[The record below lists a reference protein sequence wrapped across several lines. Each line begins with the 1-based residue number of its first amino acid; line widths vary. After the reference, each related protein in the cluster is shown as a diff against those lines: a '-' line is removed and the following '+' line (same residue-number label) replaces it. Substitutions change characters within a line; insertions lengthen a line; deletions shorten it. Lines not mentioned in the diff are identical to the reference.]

1 MFSIQRVSKSLMLTI
16 VLATYLSSSLFT
28 VSGAQASWISLVSIQ
43 DKTSNTSVAIGKPL
57 LAGHSYNITIQVDV
71 PFTQSGSHFDLVLDD
86 SMTASGTQYWY
97 LLTKNYLG
105 YNSTTFK
112 PGERSIR
119 FTQVEGKIQLAV
131 LFYVPATITVKQSLG
146 ETYRFMQEDF
156 PLLRVLVTGGST
168 VGVQSLNISDASIEN
183 YLTTVNQ
190 KSNLVPLGT
199 IDKSYDSLVKGVLT
213 QADVVYRLGL
223 PEKATDMLNI
233 ISTSNFPA
241 PPSNS
246 LQTLLMGAVALV
258 AVAAVVGFLLFS
270 RANSKASLKASAI
283 DDARNELASL
293 EVTAARYDES
303 LASQL
308 KRLRD
313 KLEEA

>member
-1 MFSIQRVSKSLMLTI
+1 MFSNKRHSKSLLLAI
-16 VLATYLSSSLFT
+16 VLATCLSSPLFT
-28 VSGAQASWISLVSIQ
+28 VSGAQTGWISLVSIQ

-71 PFTQSGSHFDLVLDD
+71 PFTQSGSNFDLVLDD
-86 SMTASGTQYWY
+86 SITASGTQYWY

-112 PGERSIR
+112 PGEKSIR

-131 LFYVPATITVKQSLG
+131 IFSVPATITVKQSLG

-168 VGVQSLNISDASIEN
+168 VGVQSLNISDASIET

-190 KSNLVPLGT
+190 KSNLVPSGQ
-199 IDKSYDSLVKGVLT
+199 IDKSYDSLVKGILT
-213 QADVVYRLGL
+213 QADVIYRLGQ
-223 PEKATDMLNI
+223 PEKATDILNI
-233 ISTSNFPA
+233 VSTSNFPA

-246 LQTLLMGAVALV
+246 LQTLLIGAVAV
-258 AVAAVVGFLLFS
+258 IAVAAVVGFLLFS
-270 RANSKASLKASAI
+270 RANSKASMKASAI
-283 DDARNELASL
+283 DDTRNELASL

-313 KLEEA
+313 KLEA

>member
-1 MFSIQRVSKSLMLTI
+1 M
-16 VLATYLSSSLFT
+16 LATLLAACLGSSLFT
-28 VSGAQASWISLVSIQ
+28 VSGAQTGWISLVSMQ
-43 DKTSNTSVAIGKPL
+43 DKTSGTSVTVGKPL
-57 LAGHSYNITIQVDV
+57 LAGHSYNLTIQVDV
-71 PFTQSGSHFDLVLDD
+71 PFTQIGSNFNVVLDD

-119 FTQVEGKIQLAV
+119 FTQVMGKIQLAV
-131 LFYVPATITVKQSLG
+131 LFSVPATITVRQSLG
-146 ETYRFMQEDF
+146 DTYRFMQEDF

-168 VGVQSLNISDASIEN
+168 VGVQSLNISDASIES
-183 YLTTVNQ
+183 YLTLVGQ
-190 KSNLVPLGT
+190 KSNLVPSGQ
-199 IDKSYDSLVKGVLT
+199 IDRSYDSLVKGILA
-213 QADVVYRLGL
+213 QADVVYRLGQ
-223 PEKATDMLNI
+223 PEKAADMLNL
-233 ISTSNFPA
+233 ISTGNFPA

-246 LQTLLMGAVALV
+246 LQTILMGAVAVV
-258 AVAAVVGFLLFS
+258 AVAAVVGFLMFG
-270 RANSKASLKASAI
+270 RANSKASMKASAI

-308 KRLRD
+308 KKLRD

>member
-1 MFSIQRVSKSLMLTI
+1 MFSIQRVSKFLIFVIL
-16 VLATYLSSSLFT
+16 LAACLSSSLFT
-28 VSGAQASWISLVSIQ
+28 VLSAQTSWVSLVSIQ
-43 DKTSNTSVAIGKPL
+43 DKTSNTSVVIGKPL

-71 PFTQSGSHFDLVLDD
+71 PFTQSGSNFDLVLDN

-131 LFYVPATITVKQSLG
+131 LFCVPATITVKQSLG

-156 PLLRVLVTGGST
+156 PLVRVLVTGGSS
-168 VGVQSLNISDASIEN
+168 VGVQSLKISDASIES

-190 KSNLVPLGT
+190 KSNLVPSGQ
-199 IDKSYDSLVKGVLT
+199 IDKSYDPLVKGILT
-213 QADVVYRLGL
+213 QADVIYRLGQ
-223 PEKATDMLNI
+223 PEKATDILNI

-246 LQTLLMGAVALV
+246 IQTVLIGAVAV
-258 AVAAVVGFLLFS
+258 AAVAAVVGFLMFS
-270 RANSKASLKASAI
+270 RANSKASLKALAI

-308 KRLRD
+308 KRLGD

>member
-1 MFSIQRVSKSLMLTI
+1 M
-16 VLATYLSSSLFT
+16 LATLLAACLGSSLFT
-28 VSGAQASWISLVSIQ
+28 VSGAQTGWVSLVSMQ
-43 DKTSNTSVAIGKPL
+43 DKTSGTSVAVGKPL
-57 LAGHSYNITIQVDV
+57 LAGHSYNLTIQVDV
-71 PFTQSGSHFDLVLDD
+71 PFTQIGSNFDVVLDD

-119 FTQVEGKIQLAV
+119 FTQVMGKIQLAV
-131 LFYVPATITVKQSLG
+131 LFSVPATFTVRQSFG
-146 ETYRFMQEDF
+146 DTYRFMQEDF

-168 VGVQSLNISDASIEN
+168 VGVQSLNISDTSIES
-183 YLTTVNQ
+183 YLTSVGQ
-190 KSNLVPLGT
+190 KSNLVSSGQ
-199 IDKSYDSLVKGVLT
+199 IDRSYDSLVRGILA
-213 QADVVYRLGL
+213 QADVVYRLGQ
-223 PEKATDMLNI
+223 PEKAADMLNL
-233 ISTSNFPA
+233 ISTGNFPA

-246 LQTLLMGAVALV
+246 LQTMLMGAVAVV
-258 AVAAVVGFLLFS
+258 AVAAVVGFLMFG
-270 RANSKASLKASAI
+270 RANSKASMKASAI

>member
-1 MFSIQRVSKSLMLTI
+1 MLTI
-16 VLATYLSSSLFT
+16 VLAACIGCSLFT
-28 VSGAQASWISLVSIQ
+28 VLGAQSSWISLVAIQ
-43 DKTSNTSVAIGKPL
+43 DKTSSTSVAIGKPL
-57 LAGHSYNITIQVDV
+57 LAGHSYNITIQIDV
-71 PFTQSGSHFDLVLDD
+71 PFTQSGSNFDVALDS

-131 LFYVPATITVKQSLG
+131 LFSVPATITVRQSLG
-146 ETYRFMQEDF
+146 DTYRFMQEDF
-156 PLLRVLVTGGST
+156 ALVRVLVTGGST
-168 VGVQSLNISDASIEN
+168 VGVQSINISDASIES
-183 YLTTVNQ
+183 YLTAVSQ
-190 KSNLVPLGT
+190 KSNLVPSGQ
-199 IDKSYDSLVKGVLT
+199 IDKAYDSLVKGILT
-213 QADVVYRLGL
+213 QADAVYRLGQ
-223 PEKATDMLNI
+223 PEKATDLLNI
-233 ISTSNFPA
+233 ISTGNFPA

-246 LQTLLMGAVALV
+246 LQTILIGAVAVV
-258 AVAAVVGFLLFS
+258 AVAAVVGFLMFG
-270 RANSKASLKASAI
+270 RANSKASMKASAI

>member
-1 MFSIQRVSKSLMLTI
+1 M
-16 VLATYLSSSLFT
+16 LATLLAACLGSSLFT
-28 VSGAQASWISLVSIQ
+28 VSGAQTGWVSLVSMQ
-43 DKTSNTSVAIGKPL
+43 DKTSGTSVAVGKPL
-57 LAGHSYNITIQVDV
+57 LAGHSYNLTIQVDV
-71 PFTQSGSHFDLVLDD
+71 PFTQIGSNFDVVLDD
-86 SMTASGTQYWY
+86 SMTTSGTQYWY

-119 FTQVEGKIQLAV
+119 FTQVMGKIQLAV
-131 LFYVPATITVKQSLG
+131 LFSVPATFTVRQSFG
-146 ETYRFMQEDF
+146 DTYRFMQEDF

-168 VGVQSLNISDASIEN
+168 VGVQSLNISDASIES
-183 YLTTVNQ
+183 YLTSVGQ
-190 KSNLVPLGT
+190 KSNLVSSGQ
-199 IDKSYDSLVKGVLT
+199 IDRSYDSLVRGILA
-213 QADVVYRLGL
+213 QADVVYRLGQ
-223 PEKATDMLNI
+223 PEKAADMLNL
-233 ISTSNFPA
+233 ISTGNFPA

-246 LQTLLMGAVALV
+246 LQTMLMGAVAVV
-258 AVAAVVGFLLFS
+258 AVAAVVGFLMFG
-270 RANSKASLKASAI
+270 RANSKASMKASAI

>member
-1 MFSIQRVSKSLMLTI
+1 M
-16 VLATYLSSSLFT
+16 LATLLAACLGSSLFT
-28 VSGAQASWISLVSIQ
+28 VSGAQTGWISLVSMQ
-43 DKTSNTSVAIGKPL
+43 DKTSGTSVTAGKPL
-57 LAGHSYNITIQVDV
+57 LAGHSYNLTIQVDV
-71 PFTQSGSHFDLVLDD
+71 PFTQIGSNFNVVLDD

-119 FTQVEGKIQLAV
+119 FTQVMGKIQLAV
-131 LFYVPATITVKQSLG
+131 LFSVPATITVRQSLG
-146 ETYRFMQEDF
+146 DTYRFMQEDF

-168 VGVQSLNISDASIEN
+168 VGVQSLNISDASIES
-183 YLTTVNQ
+183 YLTLVDQ
-190 KSNLVPLGT
+190 KSNLVPSGQ
-199 IDKSYDSLVKGVLT
+199 IDRSYDSLVKGILA
-213 QADVVYRLGL
+213 QADVVYRLGQ
-223 PEKATDMLNI
+223 PEKAADMLNL
-233 ISTSNFPA
+233 ISTGNFPA

-246 LQTLLMGAVALV
+246 LQTILMGAVAVV
-258 AVAAVVGFLLFS
+258 AVAAVVGFLMFG
-270 RANSKASLKASAI
+270 RANSKASMKASAI

-308 KRLRD
+308 KKLRD